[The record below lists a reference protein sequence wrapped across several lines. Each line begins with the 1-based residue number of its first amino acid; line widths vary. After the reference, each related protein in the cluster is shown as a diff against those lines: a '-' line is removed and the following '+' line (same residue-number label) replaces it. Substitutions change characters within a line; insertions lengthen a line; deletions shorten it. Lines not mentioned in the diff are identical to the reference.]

1 MPRRIDAR
9 RQIGAALDA
18 LDQAERSLGW
28 TPQEKGSDL
37 VQLMKQVRSKLLIMY
52 VITGWQLP
60 PKLERY
66 AETIARMKARM
77 SEKESGQ

>member
-28 TPQEKGSDL
+28 SPQEKASDL
-37 VQLMKQVRSKLLIMY
+37 VQLMKQVRMKLLAMY
-52 VITGWQLP
+52 VITGWVLP
-60 PKLERY
+60 HKLERY
-66 AETIARMKARM
+66 VETVARMKRAM
-77 SEKESGQ
+77 NQKGTDG